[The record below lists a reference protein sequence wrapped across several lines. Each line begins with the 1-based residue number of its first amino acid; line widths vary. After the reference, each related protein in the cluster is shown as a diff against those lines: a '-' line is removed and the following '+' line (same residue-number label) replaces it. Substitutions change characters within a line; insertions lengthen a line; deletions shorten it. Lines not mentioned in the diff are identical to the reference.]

1 KHHSTQSICHLF
13 GLPPELRILIYEYA
27 LIAENALNVDDFSNS
42 SHCSLTALLETCQAI
57 RQEASPIFY
66 KLNTFQAIIRQQSE
80 GIPPNVSI
88 LPTFRTRKTARVS
101 RLVILLVYDD
111 GSKAY
116 SQKAT
121 STYLR
126 RVCNAFIRQRPLEL
140 LLLSAPDGRPEDT
153 TLHRQDG
160 GRQPI
165 DSAEKDE
172 IRLFG
177 YIVSAIRDRP
187 PKYVVEWSRQHLSEW
202 LRFEVEDVF
211 EDAEYDGDWDAKEEV
226 LLRAMRF
233 REQVAMLSEI
243 PCHVRSKGHLGLLVD
258 QVDEMR
264 DGLNPRQSTE

>member
-1 KHHSTQSICHLF
+1 MGAQKHYSTQSSYHLF

-27 LIAENALNVDDFSNS
+27 LISEKAINVDDFSNS

-57 RQEASPIFY
+57 RKEASPIFY
-66 KLNTFQAIIRQQSE
+66 KLNTFLAIIRQQYE
-80 GIPPNVSI
+80 GIPQNGSI
-88 LPTFRTRKTARVS
+88 LPTFRTSKTARVG

-116 SQKAT
+116 SREAT

-140 LLLSAPDGRPEDT
+140 LLSSAPDGHPEDT

-160 GRQPI
+160 SRQPI
-165 DSAEKDE
+165 DSAEEDE
-172 IRLFG
+172 TRLFG
-177 YIVSAIRDRP
+177 LIVSAIRDRP
-187 PKYVVEWSRQHLSEW
+187 PRYVVEWSRQHLSEW
-202 LRFEVEDVF
+202 LRFEVENAV
-211 EDAEYDGDWDAKEEV
+211 EDAEDDGNWDASEEV

-243 PCHVRSKGHLGLLVD
+243 PGHAILDFMSIKWMNGG
-258 QVDEMR
+258 M
-264 DGLNPRQSTE
+264 G